1 MPTVQNL
8 VKEVS
13 KLKTKEV
20 PGAVQK
26 FAAQHWTPAQLQG
39 RFMNWLQNYKVKVS
53 AGWCEGGLPPPAG
66 PAKGL
71 FRRPALAGLYECN
84 PCPHWFRKQQPMVR
98 KEVGCTGGAPSTVRW
113 PPCLHLGCALF

>member
-53 AGWCEGGLPPPAG
+53 AGWC
-66 PAKGL
+66 K
-71 FRRPALAGLYECN
+71 
-84 PCPHWFRKQQPMVR
+84 
-98 KEVGCTGGAPSTVRW
+98 GGAAAACGAGEGAFPASSPGQAV
-113 PPCLHLGCALF
+113 

>member
-8 VKEVS
+8 VREVS

-39 RFMNWLQNYKVKVS
+39 RLMNWLQNYKVKVS
-53 AGWCEGGLPPPAG
+53 IGAAGGGPP
-66 PAKGL
+66 
-71 FRRPALAGLYECN
+71 LAG
-84 PCPHWFRKQQPMVR
+84 RA
-98 KEVGCTGGAPSTVRW
+98 TGG
-113 PPCLHLGCALF
+113 